1 MKVSNDG
8 TTVEERRTNLDLE
21 ESVVVL
27 SLLGD
32 GLSSSLPLSDDSLGE
47 SRNSLDGGGSLGGEV
62 LGVGLMEGRKTKRGR
77 MNERSAFSSTRRQR
91 EMYEFPHRTPTIC
104 RMGRE

>member
-1 MKVSNDG
+1 M
-8 TTVEERRTNLDLE
+8 NLDLE

-47 SRNSLDGGGSLGGEV
+47 SRNTLDGGGSLGGEV
-62 LGVGLMEGRKTKRGR
+62 LGVGLMARKKNEPREG
-77 MNERSAFSSTRRQR
+77 
-91 EMYEFPHRTPTIC
+91 
-104 RMGRE
+104 GREEGEVSFLIH